1 MAVEQQKRKTVLT
14 DMRFQIGLAAKLG
27 LLNLLGIIFLTLAFI
42 ILTQDYVSSL
52 DITSEIS
59 FLSTYKDFILNN
71 IPIIVAYI
79 FIIVFFIFLHSI
91 LSIRLTHKLTGP
103 VFRIDRKINQIRSGD
118 LSRNFELRANDN
130 GKKLAESVEG
140 LRYDFETRI
149 GDISQDVEEL
159 NDLTKDVNAF
169 LKKDTATELNHFH
182 SRTAILKQKL
192 NFFQIRNGNQI
203 T

>member
-1 MAVEQQKRKTVLT
+1 MAVEEQKRKTVLT
-14 DMRFQIGLAAKLG
+14 DIKFQVGLAAKLG

-52 DITSEIS
+52 NISNDIS
-59 FLSTYKDFILNN
+59 FLSTYKAFILNN
-71 IPIIVAYI
+71 IPIIIAYL

-91 LSIRLTHKLTGP
+91 LSIRLTHKITGP
-103 VFRIDRKINQIRSGD
+103 VFRIDRKINKIRSGN
-118 LSRNFELRANDN
+118 LNKNFELRVNDH

-149 GDISQDVEEL
+149 ADISRDVEEL
-159 NDLTKDVNAF
+159 NELTKDVTAF

-182 SRTAILKQKL
+182 SRTSILKQKL
-192 NFFQIRNGNQI
+192 EFFQITGESNG
-203 T
+203 